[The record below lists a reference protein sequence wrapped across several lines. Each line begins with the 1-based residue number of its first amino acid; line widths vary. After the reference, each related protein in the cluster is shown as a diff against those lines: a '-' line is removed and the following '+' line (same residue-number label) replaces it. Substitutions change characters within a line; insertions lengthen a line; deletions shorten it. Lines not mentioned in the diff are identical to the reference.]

1 MSAINV
7 NSITG
12 RTGTHGPVLT
22 GVTTATNGLNV
33 TGGSVGIGTDN
44 PGYKLHIGDGT
55 SQANLRLQSGNSDIS
70 LLSMVGGT
78 SQTCRIEFGDSGDD
92 DIGKIYYDNSDNSM
106 QFTTNTAERLRITS
120 GGEVQI
126 ANGNLKFSTAGTGI
140 DFSATGQAAG
150 MTSEL
155 LDDYEEGTWTPTY
168 YGASTAGTY
177 TLTSTQA
184 KYTKI
189 GNTVHLYVDIKNITQ
204 SSAGTGLLRI
214 GGLPFQPSNGNEAG
228 SVILEAFSFPSTVEY
243 AVLRTATSNHLSLV
257 GIRNSGVDVQFNVTD
272 RDSNL
277 SDIFGQITYM
287 TSA

>member
-106 QFTTNTAERLRITS
+106 QFTTNTAERLRIQS
-120 GGEVQI
+120 GGGI
-126 ANGNLKFSTAGTGI
+126 SFNGDTAAANA
-140 DFSATGQAAG
+140 
-150 MTSEL
+150 

-168 YGASTAGTY
+168 FGATTAGSY
-177 TLTSTQA
+177 SLTSTQA

-228 SVILEAFSFPSTVEY
+228 SIILENFTFPSTVEY
-243 AVLRTATSNHLSLV
+243 AVIRTSTSNYLLLV
-257 GIRNSGVDVQFNVTD
+257 GIRNSGVDIQFNVTD
-272 RDSNL
+272 RDGNT